1 MAKQTIEE
9 IRAELNLLNEKMATK
24 RNTSDRQIIAANLR
38 QTEAYRESLSKALT
52 GRIRTE
58 EEIQKWRE
66 NYDGS
71 GENNSMYGR
80 NHTEESKKQISI
92 NRKGKMGRT
101 GPQTEETKEKMRKPR
116 SEEGKANMRGPREKK
131 TCPHCG
137 FVGGGGSMM
146 RFHFDN
152 CKHK

>member
-1 MAKQTIEE
+1 MH
-9 IRAELNLLNEKMATK
+9 
-24 RNTSDRQIIAANLR
+24 
-38 QTEAYRESLSKALT
+38 
-52 GRIRTE
+52 
-58 EEIQKWRE
+58 
-66 NYDGS
+66 
-71 GENNSMYGR
+71 GR
-80 NHTEESKKQISI
+80 NHTEESKQQISK
-92 NRKGKMGRT
+92 NRKGKVGRT
-101 GPQTEETKEKMRKPR
+101 GPQTELTKEKMRKPR

>member
-1 MAKQTIEE
+1 MAKQTIAE
-9 IRAELNLLNEKMATK
+9 IRAKLDLLNEKMAKK
-24 RNTSDRQIIAANLR
+24 RNTSDTQIIAASRR
-38 QTEAYRESLSKALT
+38 QTKEYHEKLSKALK
-52 GRIRTE
+52 GRVRTE

-66 NYDGS
+66 SYDGS
-71 GENNSMYGR
+71 GEGNPMHGK
-80 NHTEESKKQISI
+80 NHTEESKKQISK
-92 NRKGKMGRT
+92 NRKGKVGRT
-101 GPQTEETKEKMRKPR
+101 GPQTEETKIKMRKPR